1 MAAATQPSVSVVHA
15 DAPSAVVAFAS
26 ARAREALARLGA
38 AKHKELA
45 EDVKRAM
52 EGAFPGLWH
61 VVAGAWPACA
71 RARVHV
77 LRRTRGEERGRRMAL
92 HPRSRRAPRVPRA
105 GAAFGLS
112 VSHETHALLLLRIDA
127 THVLVFQSVDE
138 ASLLRASG
146 GGGGATA
153 VGASTAAKD
162 ARPRGDD
169 DEEA

>member
-1 MAAATQPSVSVVHA
+1 MHA
-15 DAPSAVVAFAS
+15 
-26 ARAREALARLGA
+26 
-38 AKHKELA
+38 
-45 EDVKRAM
+45 
-52 EGAFPGLWH
+52 
-61 VVAGAWPACA
+61 
-71 RARVHV
+71 
-77 LRRTRGEERGRRMAL
+77 LRRTRGEERGRRLAL
-92 HPRSRRAPRVPRA
+92 QPRSRRAPRVPRA

-146 GGGGATA
+146 GGGGGATA

-162 ARPRGDD
+162 ARLRGDD

>member
-1 MAAATQPSVSVVHA
+1 MAAASQPSVSVVHA
-15 DAPSAVVAFAS
+15 DAPSAVVEFAS

-71 RARVHV
+71 HARARARARAAPHSW
-77 LRRTRGEERGRRMAL
+77 RGA
-92 HPRSRRAPRVPRA
+92 RAAP
-105 GAAFGLS
+105 GAPTFGLS

-146 GGGGATA
+146 GGGGGATA